1 MNGHVLKKSR
11 TRQTCLCADV
21 EDLISDALVRV
32 KLDHETP
39 TDDHRDLIT
48 KVERIEET
56 KARIGALVDQLELGI
71 PAIAE
76 RLREHQT
83 ELVRLESEADELRK
97 AVAGRSNRRASDALV
112 EAITWW
118 SDLSRLE
125 GEELFAAR
133 AKANALLNEAFD
145 RIMPIGDVVND
156 GVYIGAGAKV
166 WWSGRVN
173 GDTTTASFEAPETD
187 RVTRLA
193 LDTLR
198 GPLPAFELPE
208 ALRQAEA
215 AERALDA

>member
-1 MNGHVLKKSR
+1 M
-11 TRQTCLCADV
+11 A
-21 EDLISDALVRV
+21 
-32 KLDHETP
+32 TP
-39 TDDHRDLIT
+39 TDNHRDLIT

-56 KARIGALVDQLELGI
+56 KARIGALVDQLELSI

-76 RLREHQT
+76 RLRERQT
-83 ELVRLESEADELRK
+83 ELVRLEGQADELRN
-97 AVAGRSNRRASDALV
+97 AVAGRANRRASDALV

-125 GEELFAAR
+125 DEELFAAR

-145 RIMPIGDVVND
+145 WIMPIGDVVND

-173 GDTTTASFEAPETD
+173 GATTTASFDAPETD

-193 LDTLR
+193 LARSGGRCQRLSFPR
-198 GPLPAFELPE
+198 P
-208 ALRQAEA
+208 
-215 AERALDA
+215 

>member
-1 MNGHVLKKSR
+1 MSQMSQVWRLPLEVAEANSGLALAAENATFSDRRDDSYRNR
-11 TRQTCLCADV
+11 TLSPGQKGWIAT
-21 EDLISDALVRV
+21 DLLR
-32 KLDHETP
+32 L
-39 TDDHRDLIT
+39 
-48 KVERIEET
+48 
-56 KARIGALVDQLELGI
+56 GALVDQLELGI

-83 ELVRLESEADELRK
+83 ELVRLESEADELRN
-97 AVAGRSNRRASDALV
+97 AVAGRTNRRASDALF
-112 EAITWW
+112 EAISWW
-118 SDLSRLE
+118 GDLSRLE

-145 RIMPIGDVVND
+145 WIMPIGDVVND

-173 GDTTTASFEAPETD
+173 GDTTPASLEAPETD

-198 GPLPAFELPE
+198 GPLPALELPE
-208 ALRQAEA
+208 DLRQAEA